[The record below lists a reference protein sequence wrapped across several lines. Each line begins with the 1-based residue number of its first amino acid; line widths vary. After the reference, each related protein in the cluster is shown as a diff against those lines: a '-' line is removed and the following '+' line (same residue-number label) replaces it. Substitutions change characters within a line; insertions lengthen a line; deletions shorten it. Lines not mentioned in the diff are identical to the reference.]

1 MRLLTVFL
9 LIGFGLSISTSSVYA
24 QHGTQTVTPEQAAEQ
39 AEKARNEIS
48 AELAGGLN
56 LSLWASEDLV
66 ADPIALFIDDQ
77 GRAYITRTNRQK
89 NSEFD
94 IRGHRDWMIRSIS
107 LKTVEDRRAFLH
119 EELAPE
125 RSEKNKWLKDLN
137 GDGSHDWRDLTIE
150 KDEVYRIEDRS
161 GDGLADYSQR
171 IVEDFHEEITDVA
184 GAVLYHENELFVGI
198 GPDMWRLQDTDGDGA
213 MDEKE
218 SISHGYA
225 IHIGFGAH
233 GMSGLTVGPDG
244 RIYWGIGDIG
254 FHGVDKTGKLWDYS
268 NQGVIVRANPDG
280 TDFEVFAAGL
290 RNTHEFVFDEY
301 GNLISVDNDGD
312 HPGEHERLVYIVNGS
327 DSGWR
332 TNWQFGKYTDPNN
345 NLYKVWMDEELFKPR
360 WDGQAAYITPP
371 IKLYHSGPTG
381 MVYNPGTAL
390 GDEWKNH
397 FFVSEFTGTPTRSH
411 VYAFTLKESGASF
424 EFVDEKQV
432 LGGVLV
438 TGLEFGP
445 DGALYAA
452 DWLNGWGTKNKGRIW
467 KLDVDESLMPE
478 SRSEVKEILGSVFS
492 EKSDGALGELLQH
505 DDMRIRQKAQF
516 ELAKRGKKGARIL
529 EAAVKQRMHQLARVH
544 GIWGLG
550 QMARADQKYAKSLV
564 MRLKDSD
571 PEIRSQAAKTL
582 GDVRYKAAAKDLVP
596 LLQDAEAR
604 PRFFAAEALGRIG
617 YKDAVAPVIKML
629 EANDD
634 EDAYLRHAGVLALVR
649 IGDAAAIEAL
659 VNHPSR
665 ALRIAAV
672 VALRRMRHASVSKF
686 LMDEDEFI
694 VTEAARAINDDGAIE
709 SALPMLAQ
717 ALVDTKFT
725 SEAFLRRAINANL
738 ILGGEADAHRVA
750 TFAIRADIPLAMR
763 NEAIA
768 VLGVWPEPSVVDRV
782 DGVYRGALK
791 REATIATNALA
802 PVLPMLWADSE
813 SSVRVETVHTVGR
826 LGYAPAIASID
837 QLLRLDPDAE
847 VRIAALNVLQQLEH
861 QHMADAVQ
869 VALADD
875 VASVRMAGLAHIPDL
890 AISPNRKVALLS
902 SVFGLR
908 TLEEQQHA
916 LTALGA
922 MDEQSARKVLSEQLD
937 ALIAGSLHPGIQL
950 ELADAIENSGDAGLK
965 DRLAAY
971 NQSKPVTDPLAIYS
985 ESLSGGDAEAGQQVF
1000 YRNQAAQCA
1009 RCHNAGR
1016 GGGDVGPVLDG
1027 IGALLSREELLQ
1039 SLVDPGARLSP
1050 GYGMV
1055 TLTFGDGSTVT
1066 GTLMEEDE
1074 QFIVVKSGE
1083 SEPVKMAKDAI
1094 AKRQNAPSSMPPMG
1108 NILDKRELR
1117 DLVEFLS
1124 GLRD

>member
-1 MRLLTVFL
+1 MRLLIVL
-9 LIGFGLSISTSSVYA
+9 LSIGLTLPVFA
-24 QHGTQTVTPEQAAEQ
+24 QHGVQTITSEQAAEQ
-39 AEKARNEIS
+39 AEKARAAIN
-48 AELAGGLN
+48 AEVAEGLS

-66 ADPIALFIDDQ
+66 ADPIALFIDNQ

-107 LKTVEDRRAFLH
+107 FRTVEDRRAFLH

-125 RSEKNKWLKDLN
+125 RSDHNKWLKDLN

-150 KDEVYRIEDRS
+150 KDEVYRIEDRN
-161 GDGLADYSQR
+161 GDGLADHSQR
-171 IVEDFHEEITDVA
+171 IVEDFNEEITDVA
-184 GAVLYHENELFVGI
+184 GAVLYHEDELFVGI
-198 GPDMWRLQDTDGDGA
+198 GPDMWRLKDVDGDGA

-254 FHGVDKTGKLWDYS
+254 FHGVDQTGKLWDYS
-268 NQGVIVRANPDG
+268 NQGVIVRSNPDG
-280 TDFEVFAAGL
+280 SDFEVFAAGL
-290 RNTHEFVFDEY
+290 RNTHEFVFDKY

-332 TNWQFGKYTDPNN
+332 TNWQFGKYTDPDNN
-345 NLYKVWMDEELFKPR
+345 RYNVWMDEDLFKPR
-360 WDGQAAYITPP
+360 WDGQAAHITPS

-381 MVYNPGTAL
+381 MVYNPGMAL
-390 GDEWKNH
+390 GEAWKDH

-411 VYAFTLKESGASF
+411 VYAFTLRPSGASF
-424 EFVDEKQV
+424 EFVDEKQI
-432 LGGVLV
+432 LGGVLA

-452 DWLNGWGTKNKGRIW
+452 DWINGWGTKNKGRIW
-467 KLDVDESLMPE
+467 KLDVDEALMAEGRAEVQSL
-478 SRSEVKEILGSVFS
+478 LGSGFGN
-492 EKSDGALGELLQH
+492 KSDQALGELLQH
-505 DDMRIRQKAQF
+505 EDMRIRQMAQF
-516 ELAKRGKKGARIL
+516 ELAKRGKKGARVL
-529 EAAVKQRMHQLARVH
+529 ETAVKQRIHQLARVH

-550 QMARADQKYAKSLV
+550 QLARQDRKYAKSLV

-571 PEIRSQAAKTL
+571 PEIRSQAAKTI
-582 GDVRYKAAAKDLVP
+582 GDVRYEPAAKSLIP
-596 LLQDAEAR
+596 LLQDPEPR

-617 YKDAVAPVIKML
+617 YKDAVAPLIAML
-629 EANDD
+629 ETNND

-649 IGDAAAIEAL
+649 IGDAAAVEAL
-659 VNHPSR
+659 VNHESR

-672 VALRRMRHASVSKF
+672 VALRRMRHASAGKF
-686 LMDEDEFI
+686 LKDDDEYI

-717 ALVDTKFT
+717 SLVDTPFT

-738 ILGGEADAHRVA
+738 VLGGAEEARRVAAFAARADA
-750 TFAIRADIPLAMR
+750 PPAMR
-763 NEAIA
+763 QEAIA
-768 VLGVWPEPSVVDRV
+768 VLGIWPEPSVVDRV
-782 DGVYRGALK
+782 DGVYRGLLK
-791 REATIATNALA
+791 RDKAIAINALS
-802 PVLPMLWADSE
+802 PVLPMLWVDTE
-813 SSVRVETVHTVGR
+813 HSVRVETAQSVGR
-826 LGYAPAIASID
+826 LGHTPATASLD
-837 QLLRLDPDAE
+837 KLLRMDPVAE
-847 VRIAALNVLQQLEH
+847 VRIAALNVLQKLGHEQ
-861 QHMADAVQ
+861 MVDAVQ
-869 VALADD
+869 AALADED
-875 VASVRMAGLAHIPDL
+875 ASVRMAGLAQVPGL
-890 AISPNRKVALLS
+890 SISPNRKVALLS

-916 LTALGA
+916 LIALGS
-922 MDEQSARKVLSEQLD
+922 MNEQSARKVLSEQLD
-937 ALIAGSLHPGIQL
+937 VLIAGTIEPGIEL
-950 ELADAIENSGDAGLK
+950 ELADAIEASGDVGLIE
-965 DRLAAY
+965 RLAAY
-971 NQSKPVTDPLAIYS
+971 HAAKPETDPLAVYS
-985 ESLSGGDAEAGQQVF
+985 ESLAGGNAEAGERVF

-1016 GGGDVGPVLDG
+1016 GGGDVGPRLDT
-1027 IGALLSREELLQ
+1027 IGAQLSREEILQ
-1039 SLVDPGARLSP
+1039 SLVEPSLRIAP

-1055 TLTFGDGSTVT
+1055 TLTFQDGSTVT
-1066 GTLMEEDE
+1066 GTLMEEDD

-1083 SEPVKMAKDAI
+1083 SEPVKMAKTMI

-1124 GLRD
+1124 GLR